1 MAKICQNQM
10 LWFEKLKVPV
20 LPTSLENRVGA
31 YWHVGDF
38 VYHRRIQGVGKK
50 RHQYILVTPMGNRSS
65 LTMVHYGMR
74 IYNNNTI
81 MPSIYTNPEVRY
93 ANYLPTPQA

>member
-1 MAKICQNQM
+1 MAEIYQNQT

-31 YWHVGDF
+31 YWHVGDS

-65 LTMVHYGMR
+65 LTML
-74 IYNNNTI
+74 I
-81 MPSIYTNPEVRY
+81 MG
-93 ANYLPTPQA
+93 